1 MLGYAYAEGWHSTEA
16 SSSNG
21 SLKGGLG
28 MPRQVKTRENR
39 MAIIQYINGFYNT
52 RRRHSY
58 LGGISPLA
66 FEAKV
71 A

>member
-1 MLGYAYAEGWHSTEA
+1 
-16 SSSNG
+16 
-21 SLKGGLG
+21 
-28 MPRQVKTRENR
+28 
-39 MAIIQYINGFYNT
+39 AIFQYINGFYNS

-58 LGGISPLA
+58 LGGISPIA

>member
-1 MLGYAYAEGWHSTEA
+1 VVVSFAFVESWRHVWPVEAIWRQKWHTRRQAET
-16 SSSNG
+16 
-21 SLKGGLG
+21 
-28 MPRQVKTRENR
+28 
-39 MAIIQYINGFYNT
+39 AIFQYINGFYNA

-71 A
+71 AE